1 MILAFAPW
9 RMRILYI
16 VVWLLCVVDGHK
28 SLIMLVMFGDDIAYS
43 YYIKVLSP

>member
-16 VVWLLCVVDGHK
+16 VVSLLSVVDGHK
-28 SLIMLVMFGDDIAYS
+28 SLIMLVMFGGDIAYS
-43 YYIKVLSP
+43 YYINVLSP

>member
-16 VVWLLCVVDGHK
+16 VVSLLCVVDGYK
-28 SLIMLVMFGDDIAYS
+28 SLIMLVMFGDNIAYS
-43 YYIKVLSP
+43 YYIKVLSS